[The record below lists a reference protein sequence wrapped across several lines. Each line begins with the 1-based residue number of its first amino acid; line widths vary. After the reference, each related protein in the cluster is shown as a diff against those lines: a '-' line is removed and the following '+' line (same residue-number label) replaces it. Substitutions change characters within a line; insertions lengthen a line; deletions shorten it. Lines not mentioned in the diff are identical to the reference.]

1 MKKLFSTILVLG
13 LLFGGSASA
22 KEDVLRCALKNKL
35 DEPDIRTEVEID
47 LDKKIIWVDG
57 SKYKINLIGER
68 AIKAESDNGNVKI
81 SLDRFDGFITL
92 EALSSKFG
100 GYCKKYKKIF

>member
-1 MKKLFSTILVLG
+1 VG
-13 LLFGGSASA
+13 SA

-35 DEPDIRTEVEID
+35 DEPDVNRND